1 MEISNLSNK
10 EFEVLKEKQK
20 EPKQEYP
27 PQQCCPLE
35 MKERDCPKQR
45 LREVIA
51 IQEKLK
57 ECFQLK

>member
-27 PQQCCPLE
+27 PQQRCPLE
-35 MKERDCPKQR
+35 MKGRERLPQTNKGWG
-45 LREVIA
+45 
-51 IQEKLK
+51 KSSPYK
-57 ECFQLK
+57 KG

>member
-27 PQQCCPLE
+27 PQQRCPLE
-35 MKERDCPKQR
+35 MKGRERLPQTNKG
-45 LREVIA
+45 
-51 IQEKLK
+51 
-57 ECFQLK
+57 